1 MHAHFYS
8 LIYEHVKFLIY
19 TMAVFFFVELLNIT
33 SLAGFSLHLL
43 ALLDWG
49 VTVTLISQMPIV
61 SVVVIL
67 FIQLAVVITFSCFY
81 FIPLAC
87 SLYRYWIQQ
96 LFFCQS
102 VYIFYQSKSLFLQSF
117 FFFFFIAFMT
127 ESICL
132 LIYTKREKYMT
143 YLQCC
148 FCLIFT

>member
-1 MHAHFYS
+1 MRWQFF
-8 LIYEHVKFLIY
+8 LFCLTVEH
-19 TMAVFFFVELLNIT
+19 NI
-33 SLAGFSLHLL
+33 FSWFQFASVSSPRLGCHCHINIID
-43 ALLDWG
+43 AN
-49 VTVTLISQMPIV
+49 IV

-143 YLQCC
+143 YLQYC

>member
-1 MHAHFYS
+1 MRWQFFLFCLTVEHNIFSWFQFASVSSPRLGCHCHINIIDANCLS
-8 LIYEHVKFLIY
+8 SRDIIYLPV
-19 TMAVFFFVELLNIT
+19 
-33 SLAGFSLHLL
+33 
-43 ALLDWG
+43 
-49 VTVTLISQMPIV
+49 
-61 SVVVIL
+61 
-67 FIQLAVVITFSCFY
+67 QLAVVTTFSCFY